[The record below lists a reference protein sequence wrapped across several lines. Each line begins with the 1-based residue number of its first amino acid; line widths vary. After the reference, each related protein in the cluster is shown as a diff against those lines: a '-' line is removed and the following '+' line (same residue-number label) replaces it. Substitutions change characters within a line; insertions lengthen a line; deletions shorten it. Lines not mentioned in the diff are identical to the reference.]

1 MDVRSDAPVLVARQ
15 HRIEKPPNVV
25 WKILSD
31 VEAWTEWV
39 PEVQKAS
46 MSGALLPGAEFRW
59 KKGGVGIHSV
69 LRDVVRPNLLSWTG
83 NSMGLRAIHVFE
95 IEAIEG
101 GLASIVRSRESME
114 GWWLAP
120 FRRQMQGSVEKFTE
134 QWLDALDRRSRQ
146 EVHCG

>member
-1 MDVRSDAPVLVARQ
+1 
-15 HRIEKPPNVV
+15 
-25 WKILSD
+25 
-31 VEAWTEWV
+31 
-39 PEVQKAS
+39 
-46 MSGALLPGAEFRW
+46 
-59 KKGGVGIHSV
+59 
-69 LRDVVRPNLLSWTG
+69 
-83 NSMGLRAIHVFE
+83 MGLRAIHVFE